1 MIHWGLCILSAQD
14 EEELQEALA
23 DDYVRAEFLRDRL
36 IPKAVL
42 YFTGEA
48 VEDDEEEE
56 VRRDVRLA
64 CFASCSSKIWITC
77 TFKNQSGSYH
87 GKNLGIGFPSKI

>member
-1 MIHWGLCILSAQD
+1 MGAFESFPPITIHWGLCILSTQD

-36 IPKAVL
+36 VPKAVL

-56 VRRDVRLA
+56 VRRALD
-64 CFASCSSKIWITC
+64 
-77 TFKNQSGSYH
+77 
-87 GKNLGIGFPSKI
+87 

>member
-1 MIHWGLCILSAQD
+1 MIHWGLCILSTQD

-36 IPKAVL
+36 VPKAVL

-56 VRRDVRLA
+56 VRRALD
-64 CFASCSSKIWITC
+64 
-77 TFKNQSGSYH
+77 
-87 GKNLGIGFPSKI
+87 